1 MTTTPSPSRPLTEG
15 HFCHQ
20 LATELFPL
28 CRSIT
33 GPGVRETLDILE
45 SHLPGLTRHSVA
57 TGYRA
62 FDWVVPE
69 EWTIRSAYIE
79 NEAGDRIVD
88 FSTNNLHVIGYSTPV
103 DEWMSLEELDPHLYS
118 LPEQPDAIPYATSYY
133 ALWWG
138 FCLSHTQRTGLRPGN
153 YRVVIDSELRPGN
166 LDYAELILPGESSEE
181 VFLSTYVCH
190 PSMANN
196 ELSGPVVVTALA
208 KWLMTLENRKYTY
221 RIIFIPETIG
231 SLVYLS
237 KHLDELK
244 QNVIAGFNVTCI
256 GDERTYSYMPSRSG
270 GTLADQVAIHVL
282 HHTDADFLR
291 YTWLDRGSD
300 ERQYCA
306 PGIDLPVVSIMRSK
320 YGAYPEYHTS
330 LDDLKFVTPA
340 GLQGG
345 FDALRQALV
354 VLENNVFPKVTT
366 LGEPQLGRRN
376 LYPSFSTRNS
386 AAPVAVLMDL
396 LSYCDGEMSLLSIAQ
411 AIGQPAVSL
420 LEMLATLREAGLIEY
435 R

>member
-1 MTTTPSPSRPLTEG
+1 MTHIPSPSRPLTEG
-15 HFCHQ
+15 NFCHQ

-33 GPGVRETLDILE
+33 GPAVRETLDILG
-45 SHLPGLTRHSVA
+45 SHLPGLTRHRVA
-57 TGYRA
+57 TGYQA
-62 FDWVVPE
+62 FDWVVPD
-69 EWTIRSAYIE
+69 EWIIRAAYIE

-88 FSTNNLHVIGYSTPV
+88 FANHTLHVIGYSTPI
-103 DEWMSLEELDPHLYS
+103 DQWMTLEELDPHLYS

-133 ALWWG
+133 TRWWG
-138 FCLSHTQRTGLRPGN
+138 FCLSHTQRSGLKPAN
-153 YRVVIDSELRPGN
+153 YRVVIDSELRPGH
-166 LDYAELILPGESSEE
+166 LDYAELILPGESTEE
-181 VFLSTYVCH
+181 IFLSTYVCH

-208 KWLMTLENRKYTY
+208 RWLMSREKRKYTY
-221 RIIFIPETIG
+221 RIVFIPETIG

-244 QNVIAGFNVTCI
+244 NNMIAGFNVTCI
-256 GDERTYSYMPSRSG
+256 GDERAYSYMPSRRG
-270 GTLADQVAIHVL
+270 NTLADQVATHVL
-282 HHTDADFLR
+282 HHTDPDFVR

-306 PGIDLPVVSIMRSK
+306 PGVDLPVVSIMRSK
-320 YGAYPEYHTS
+320 YGAYPGYHTS
-330 LDDLKFVTPA
+330 LDDLEFVTPA

-345 FDALRQALV
+345 FDALQQALI

-366 LGEPQLGRRN
+366 LGEPQLGKRN
-376 LYPSFSTRNS
+376 LYPSFSTSSSS
-386 AAPVAVLMDL
+386 ASVAVLKNL
-396 LSYCDGEMSLLSIAQ
+396 LSYCDGEMSLLSIAET
-411 AIGQPAVSL
+411 IGEPVTSL
-420 LEMLATLREAGLIEY
+420 LDLLDTLREAGLIEY